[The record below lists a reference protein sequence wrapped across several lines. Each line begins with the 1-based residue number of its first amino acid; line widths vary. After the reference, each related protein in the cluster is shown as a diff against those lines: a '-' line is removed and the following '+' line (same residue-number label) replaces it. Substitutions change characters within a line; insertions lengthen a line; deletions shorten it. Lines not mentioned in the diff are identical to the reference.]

1 MTTSPLVS
9 IVIPSYNA
17 GRWLEATL
25 ESALR
30 QTHAP
35 CEVIVVDDGSTDDSL
50 HIAQRFRSRG
60 VTVVSQ
66 QNGGA
71 SAARNRALSIARG
84 EYIQF
89 LDADDLLAPDKIE
102 RQLAL
107 LRARGD
113 GFVAS
118 SEWVRFFGEPP
129 HGPLTPQ
136 PTWRDMSAIDFM
148 VMCAMEELMFPPI
161 AWLIPRA
168 LCERAGSWDEQISL
182 NDDGEYMSRVLAASD
197 GIVFAGGARAY
208 YRSGN
213 AASYASQRSSR
224 AAESELRAWD
234 RIVSTMVALE
244 DSPRV
249 RLAAATGY
257 QRIEAA
263 WIGRCEGI
271 MERAAHKEREF
282 GGGRYRFDGGPL
294 FRSAV
299 KLVGWKPAMR
309 LRRWKE
315 AAGERLR
322 G

>member
-1 MTTSPLVS
+1 MIPSPLVS

-17 GRWLEATL
+17 ARWLEATL
-25 ESALR
+25 ETALS
-30 QTHAP
+30 QTHSP

-50 HIAQRFRSRG
+50 LIAQRFRSRG
-60 VTVVSQ
+60 VIVLSQ

-84 EYIQF
+84 EYVQF

-102 RQLAL
+102 RQLAV
-107 LRARGD
+107 LRAHGD

-118 SEWVRFFGEPP
+118 SEWVRFTDELPP
-129 HGPLTPQ
+129 GPLTPQ
-136 PTWRDMSAIDFM
+136 PTWRDMSAIDFL

-161 AWLIPRA
+161 AWLIPKA
-168 LCERAGSWDEQISL
+168 LCERAGGWDEQISL

-197 GIVFAGGARAY
+197 GIVFASGARAY

-213 AASYASQRSSR
+213 PASYASQRSSR

-234 RIVSTMVALE
+234 RLVSTMMALE
-244 DSPRV
+244 DSPRT

-263 WIGRCEGI
+263 WIGRCDGV
-271 MERAAHKEREF
+271 MERAADRERDF
-282 GGGRYRFDGGPL
+282 GGGRYRFEGGPL
-294 FRSAV
+294 FRSAM

-315 AAGERLR
+315 AARERLS

>member
-1 MTTSPLVS
+1 MMPSPLVS
-9 IVIPSYNA
+9 VIIPSYNA
-17 GRWLEATL
+17 GQWLEATL
-25 ESALR
+25 ETALE

-50 HIAQRFRSRG
+50 AIAQRFRDRG
-60 VTVVSQ
+60 VVVVAQ
-66 QNGGA
+66 KNGGA
-71 SAARNRALSIARG
+71 SSARNRALSIAGG

-107 LRARGD
+107 LQSRGN
-113 GFVAS
+113 GFVAA
-118 SEWVRFFGEPP
+118 SEWARFVGEPP
-129 HGPLTPQ
+129 LSAPTPQ
-136 PTWRDMSAIDFM
+136 PTWRDMSAIDFL
-148 VMCAMEELMFPPI
+148 VTCAMEELMFPPI

-168 LCERAGSWDEQISL
+168 LCERAGGWDEQISL
-182 NDDGEYMSRVLAASD
+182 NDDGEYMSRVLAASE
-197 GIVFAGGARAY
+197 GIVFARGARAY

-213 AASYASQRSSR
+213 PVSYASQRSSR

-234 RIVSTMVALE
+234 RIVATMVALE

-257 QRIEAA
+257 QRIAAA
-263 WIGRCEGI
+263 WIGRCESV
-271 MERAAHKEREF
+271 MDHATRKEAEF
-282 GGGRYRFDGGPL
+282 GGGQYRFEGGPL

-299 KLVGWKPAMR
+299 RMVGWKPAMR

-315 AAGERLR
+315 AARVRR

>member
-1 MTTSPLVS
+1 MTVSPLVS

-25 ESALR
+25 ATALE
-30 QTHAP
+30 QTHSP

-50 HIAQRFRSRG
+50 ALAQRFRARG
-60 VTVVSQ
+60 VVVVPQ
-66 QNGGA
+66 LNRGA
-71 SAARNRALSIARG
+71 SAARNRALSVAQG

-107 LRARGD
+107 LHSRGD
-113 GFVAS
+113 GFVAAC
-118 SEWVRFFGEPP
+118 EWVRFTSEPP
-129 HGPLTPQ
+129 EGPLTPQ
-136 PTWRDMSAIDFM
+136 PTWRDMSAVDFL
-148 VMCAMEELMFPPI
+148 VTCAMEELMFPPI
-161 AWLIPRA
+161 AWLIPRT
-168 LCERAGSWDEQISL
+168 LCERAGRWDEEISL

-197 GIVFAGGARAY
+197 GIVFATGARAY

-213 AASYASQRSSR
+213 PGSYASQRSCR

-234 RIVSTMVALE
+234 RIVATMVKLE
-244 DSPRV
+244 NTPRV

-263 WIGRCEGI
+263 WIGRCDGV
-271 MERAAHKEREF
+271 MERAALKEREF
-282 GGGRYRFDGGPL
+282 GGGGYRFDGGPL

-299 KLVGWKPAMR
+299 RLVGWKPAMR

-315 AAGERLR
+315 AAHVRLR